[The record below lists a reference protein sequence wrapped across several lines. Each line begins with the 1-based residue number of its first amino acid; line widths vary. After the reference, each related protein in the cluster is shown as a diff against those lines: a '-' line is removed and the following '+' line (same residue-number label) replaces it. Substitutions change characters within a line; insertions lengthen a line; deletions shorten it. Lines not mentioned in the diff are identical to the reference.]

1 MVPDPYKVEDCCERL
16 SSGTSFNLQK
26 KILCTHIL
34 SKYFDPLDNDSILRQ
49 DIAQVFE
56 FQKVHRQH
64 LGLTAV
70 DELQHITMHHTRTT
84 TIAPSF

>member
-1 MVPDPYKVEDCCERL
+1 M
-16 SSGTSFNLQK
+16 
-26 KILCTHIL
+26 HIV

-49 DIAQVFE
+49 NIAQVFE

-70 DELQHITMHHTRTT
+70 DELQLSQYINHNTSH
-84 TIAPSF
+84 

>member
-1 MVPDPYKVEDCCERL
+1 M
-16 SSGTSFNLQK
+16 
-26 KILCTHIL
+26 HIV
-34 SKYFDPLDNDSILRQ
+34 SKYFDPLDNDSILGQ

-70 DELQHITMHHTRTT
+70 DELKYITIHHTTTT
-84 TIAPSF
+84 TIATIIF